1 MKNDKMNKIIDEDIM
16 FEIIDQQLNPDQM
29 FQKYG
34 ISKEDFDL
42 FVKKTFT
49 YQKKIGHFL
58 FRRNKLK
65 IPKNPSTNG
74 LF

>member
-1 MKNDKMNKIIDEDIM
+1 MKNDKMNKILDENIM

-42 FVKKTFT
+42 FVKK
-49 YQKKIGHFL
+49 YQEI
-58 FRRNKLK
+58 
-65 IPKNPSTNG
+65 
-74 LF
+74 